1 MSMKKIKEVIVVE
14 GRHDTERLRKY
25 FDCDTIET
33 GGTSLGQDVID
44 RIIEAKKTR
53 GVIVFTDPDSPGNRI
68 RHAVNQSVGGCKNAF
83 VMKKDARTDKKVG
96 VEHATYEI
104 LKEALE
110 NVVAVRPAVRRKEQR
125 RFSRTEICNRIGGGV
140 HRCAVVLDG
149 VGRCVRIRFVLLVSH
164 PLIPC
169 SQRCCA
175 VKRFQPAVHADSR
188 PCVHH
193 DSSGR

>member
-68 RHAVNQSVGGCKNAF
+68 RHAVNQSVEGCKNAF
-83 VMKKDARTDKKVG
+83 VMKKMH
-96 VEHATYEI
+96 EQI
-104 LKEALE
+104 
-110 NVVAVRPAVRRKEQR
+110 RKL
-125 RFSRTEICNRIGGGV
+125 
-140 HRCAVVLDG
+140 VLNTQ
-149 VGRCVRIRFVLLVSH
+149 LM
-164 PLIPC
+164 
-169 SQRCCA
+169 
-175 VKRFQPAVHADSR
+175 KY
-188 PCVHH
+188 
-193 DSSGR
+193 